1 MNLSGLNILNDA
13 EIGMIDR
20 SSKEILHKVGIRIN
34 SRDVLSLLADKGVT
48 VDLDRQAARFEA
60 DLVQEAVEATPGAF
74 EIYSRDRSRCLKIG
88 LGEIPRIAAGHNAIY
103 LHDTDKNE
111 RRPMSKQE
119 VGLFAKLADSLD
131 EIDVV
136 APEAMPSEKPGKSSI
151 LHAVDAVVNNTSK
164 PILFSC
170 EDEIELSGILDI
182 IRTASDSQDLGSRPP
197 AIAQFSPS
205 SPLYWNEGTIKG
217 FIRVVEE
224 GLPCT
229 VLPGVIAGATGPY
242 TLAGTLAQKNA
253 EALSGV
259 VIAQLIR
266 KGAPVLLANGAA
278 KFDMRTQNAVF
289 GSAEGSLLD
298 LAGTQMLN
306 HYGIPS
312 HACVPTS
319 DSHCL
324 GQQIGIENMKS
335 IFTNIV
341 CHTSLIVNAG
351 MFAGGQTAA
360 FEQLVIDNEIVR
372 VSRRLMQGVEVT
384 KEKLALESVFSVGP
398 KGNFLVEPATLV
410 NLRSGEWIESE
421 IFVREAYDIWRGRG
435 GKTITERAAEVV
447 EQLRSKKDLSLEQD
461 KQERIRNIIDRFEKW
476 NKT

>member
-1 MNLSGLNILNDA
+1 MNLSGLSILNDA

-20 SSKEILHKVGIRIN
+20 SSKEILHKVGVRIN
-34 SRDVLSLLADKGVT
+34 SKEVLSLLEDKGVT
-48 VDLDRQAARFEA
+48 VDFDRQAARFEP

-74 EIYSRDRSRCLKIG
+74 EIYSRDRSQCLKIG
-88 LGEIPRIAAGHNAIY
+88 VGKMPRIAAGHNAIY
-103 LHDTDKNE
+103 LYNSDDDE
-111 RRPMSKQE
+111 RCPIRKQE
-119 VGLFAKLADSLD
+119 VGLFAKLANYLD
-131 EIDVV
+131 EVDVV
-136 APEAMPSEKPGKSSI
+136 APEAMPNDKPGKSSI
-151 LHAVDAVVNNTSK
+151 LHAVDAVLNNTSK

-182 IRTASDSQDLGSRPP
+182 IRTASDSQDLASRPP

-266 KGAPVLLANGAA
+266 KGAPVLLVNGAA
-278 KFDMRTQNAVF
+278 KFDMRTQNAIF

-298 LAGTQMLN
+298 LAGTQIFN
-306 HYGIPS
+306 YYGIPS

-324 GQQIGIENMKS
+324 DQQIGIENMKS
-335 IFTNIV
+335 ILTNIA
-341 CHTSLIVNAG
+341 CGTSLIVNAG

-360 FEQLVIDNEIVR
+360 FEQLVIDNEMVK
-372 VSRRLMQGVEVT
+372 VSRRLMQGLEVT
-384 KEKLALESVFSVGP
+384 DEKLALESVISVGP
-398 KGNFLVEPATLV
+398 MGNFLVETSTIE
-410 NLRSGEWIESE
+410 NLRSGEWMESE
-421 IFVREAYDIWRGRG
+421 IFVRESYDIWREQG
-435 GKTITERAAEVV
+435 GKTMTERAVEVV
-447 EQLRSKKDLSLEQD
+447 EQLQSKDDLSLEQD
-461 KQERIRNIIDRFEKW
+461 KQEQIQNIIDRFEKRYE
-476 NKT
+476 